1 MYVRIY
7 MFVSIKRTEQN
18 SKIQLKRIFNMKLE
32 LGLNTKL
39 FPSCHKKSGKVE
51 EVRKITYIATDKGE
65 IESVLEKGVH
75 ASESHAK
82 VTLSHIL

>member
-1 MYVRIY
+1 

-18 SKIQLKRIFNMKLE
+18 SKIQLKRIFKMKLE

-51 EVRKITYIATDKGE
+51 EVRKITCYGQRG
-65 IESVLEKGVH
+65 ESVLEKGVH

>member
-1 MYVRIY
+1 MFVIVTNSNLNVSMLNIYGQLKCKRNVCKNIY

-39 FPSCHKKSGKVE
+39 FPSCHKKVGK
-51 EVRKITYIATDKGE
+51 
-65 IESVLEKGVH
+65 
-75 ASESHAK
+75 
-82 VTLSHIL
+82 

>member
-1 MYVRIY
+1 

-32 LGLNTKL
+32 LGINTKL
-39 FPSCHKKSGKVE
+39 FPSCHKKKWEGRGGTKDNLYCYGQ
-51 EVRKITYIATDKGE
+51 RG
-65 IESVLEKGVH
+65 ESVLEKGVH

-82 VTLSHIL
+82 VTLSHTL